1 MDQEVKMQE
10 AKEKNVTKQETAE
23 QMIKDHGVP
32 DQDAGM
38 VFQDAAI
45 DEDILRAVLSMG
57 FETMSPIQEKAI
69 PLLLEGRDVIGKSN
83 TGTGKTAAFSIPIL
97 EQMGQLPQ
105 EERRSV
111 CALILCPT
119 RELAMQACDE
129 IRKFARFQKQ
139 VKPVAVYG
147 GASMERQIYQLK
159 NGANL
164 VVGTPGRVLDPLRRR
179 TLKLDNLKTIVLD
192 EADEMLNMG
201 FREDIESVLAQIPEE
216 RQTVLFS
223 ATMPPA
229 ILAITKQYQ
238 KEPVLVQIQS
248 AHRTVD
254 AIAQFSVSVPM
265 GRKTDALQLLLLS
278 KQPKSAMIFCNTKK
292 MVDELTEA
300 LCLRGF
306 SAAGLHGDMKQLQRT
321 QVMNGFKSGRSTI
334 LIATDVAARGIDVKG
349 VDAVFNYDL
358 PQDHEYYI
366 HRIGRTGRA
375 GKTGAAYNIL
385 SGRKQEME
393 MREISRYTKA
403 DITEIP
409 VPTSKELRSAAVAE
423 TRAKLLELAAAPA
436 SEEALTVAQEL
447 LAQTESPEQLLAALI
462 QQQLD
467 DATKNLPAFDVPKPI
482 RKGKRAGAKTVRVH
496 INAGRKD
503 RMAPNFIL
511 GALVEATG
519 MAGNEF
525 GKIDIHDQYTTVEV
539 PETETD
545 FVIDSMQNEK
555 INGKSVAVRRYEER
569 DNDYRGDSR
578 GRGGRNGGQHRQSR
592 HGYNQRARSG
602 GYNRKRRKG

>member
-1 MDQEVKMQE
+1 MSYFLENEEAVKEQEILQDETSVQQE
-10 AKEKNVTKQETAE
+10 NE
-23 QMIKDHGVP
+23 QDGIASIEPLLDNRIVR
-32 DQDAGM
+32 
-38 VFQDAAI
+38 AI
-45 DEDILRAVLSMG
+45 REMG
-57 FETMSPIQEKAI
+57 FEKLSPIQEQAI
-69 PLLLEGRDVIGKSN
+69 PYLLQGEDIIGQAQ
-83 TGTGKTAAFSIPIL
+83 TGTGKTAAFGIPAIQHINPDVKKL
-97 EQMGQLPQ
+97 QTI
-105 EERRSV
+105 
-111 CALILCPT
+111 ILCPT
-119 RELAMQACDE
+119 RELAIQAAE
-129 IRKFARFQKQ
+129 ELRKIAKYMHGIK
-139 VKPVAVYG
+139 VLPVYG
-147 GASMERQIYQLK
+147 GQDISRQIAGLRGVQII
-159 NGANL
+159 
-164 VVGTPGRVLDPLRRR
+164 VGTPGRVMDHMRRH
-179 TLKLDNLKTIVLD
+179 TIKLDLVNMVVLD
-192 EADEMLNMG
+192 EADEMLRMG
-201 FREDIESVLAQIPEE
+201 FIEDVETIMAQIPEGH
-216 RQTVLFS
+216 QTALFS

-436 SEEALTVAQEL
+436 SEEALAVAQEL

>member
-1 MDQEVKMQE
+1 MQFQELNLSAPLLE
-10 AKEKNVTKQETAE
+10 AVAQLDFTEMTE
-23 QMIKDHGVP
+23 
-32 DQDAGM
+32 
-38 VFQDAAI
+38 
-45 DEDILRAVLSMG
+45 
-57 FETMSPIQEKAI
+57 IQEKTI
-69 PLLLEGRDVIGKSN
+69 PLLLEGKDVIGKSN

-97 EQMGQLPQ
+97 EQMQPKDCDH
-105 EERRSV
+105 V

-129 IRKFARFQKQ
+129 IRKFARFKKH
-139 VKPVAVYG
+139 VRPVAVYG
-147 GASMERQIYQLK
+147 GASMDRQIHQLK

-164 VVGTPGRVLDPLRRR
+164 VVGTPGRVLDHLRRR
-179 TLKLDNLKTIVLD
+179 TLKLDQLQTIVLD

-201 FREDIESVLAQIPEE
+201 FREDIEAVLAQVPEQ

-238 KEPVLVQIQS
+238 KDPVLVQIQS

-254 AIAQFSVSVPM
+254 AIAQYYVSVPM
-265 GRKTDALQLLLLS
+265 GRKTDALQLLLLA
-278 KQPKSAMIFCNTKK
+278 KQPNSTMIFCNTKK
-292 MVDELTEA
+292 TVDELTEA

-306 SAAGLHGDMKQLQRT
+306 PAVGLHGDMKQLQRT

-375 GKTGAAYNIL
+375 GKTGTAYNIL

-393 MREISRYTKA
+393 LRDISRYTKA
-403 DITEIP
+403 DITEIA
-409 VPTSKELRSAAVAE
+409 VPTSKELRALAVDSE
-423 TRAKLLELAAAPA
+423 REKLLALSETEV
-436 SEEALTVAQEL
+436 SEEAMALTETL
-447 LAQTESPEQLLAALI
+447 LEQGDSAKHILAAMV
-462 QQQLD
+462 QQRLEE
-467 DATKNLPAFDVPKPI
+467 ATKNLPTFDVPKPI

-525 GKIDIHDQYTTVEV
+525 GKIDIHDQFTTVEV
-539 PETETD
+539 PEAELD
-545 FVIDSMQNEK
+545 FVVDAMQNEK
-555 INGKSVAVRRYEER
+555 INGKQVAVRKYEER
-569 DNDYRGDSR
+569 DSGYGYRREDSR
-578 GRGGRNGGQHRQSR
+578 NRGRNGGQRRSSR
-592 HGYNQRARSG
+592 HGYTQNPRNG

>member
-1 MDQEVKMQE
+1 MRFEELNLSTPLLE
-10 AKEKNVTKQETAE
+10 AVAQLDFTEMTE
-23 QMIKDHGVP
+23 
-32 DQDAGM
+32 
-38 VFQDAAI
+38 
-45 DEDILRAVLSMG
+45 
-57 FETMSPIQEKAI
+57 IQEKAI

-164 VVGTPGRVLDPLRRR
+164 VVGTPGRVLDHLRRR

-238 KEPVLVQIQS
+238 KELVQIQS

-409 VPTSKELRSAAVAE
+409 VPTSKELRSAAIAE

-578 GRGGRNGGQHRQSR
+578 GRGGRNSGQHRQSR

>member
-1 MDQEVKMQE
+1 MRFEELNLSTPLLE
-10 AKEKNVTKQETAE
+10 AVAQLDFTEMTE
-23 QMIKDHGVP
+23 
-32 DQDAGM
+32 
-38 VFQDAAI
+38 
-45 DEDILRAVLSMG
+45 
-57 FETMSPIQEKAI
+57 IQEKAI

-164 VVGTPGRVLDPLRRR
+164 VVGTPGRVLDHLRRR

-321 QVMNGFKSGRSTI
+321 QVMNGFKSGRNTI

-403 DITEIP
+403 DITEIS
-409 VPTSKELRSAAVAE
+409 VPTSRELRSAAVAE

>member
-1 MDQEVKMQE
+1 MRFEELNLSTPLLE
-10 AKEKNVTKQETAE
+10 AVAQLDFTEMTE
-23 QMIKDHGVP
+23 
-32 DQDAGM
+32 
-38 VFQDAAI
+38 
-45 DEDILRAVLSMG
+45 
-57 FETMSPIQEKAI
+57 IQEKAI

-164 VVGTPGRVLDPLRRR
+164 VVGTPGRVLDHLRRR

-409 VPTSKELRSAAVAE
+409 VPTSKELRSAAIA
-423 TRAKLLELAAAPA
+423 
-436 SEEALTVAQEL
+436 EL